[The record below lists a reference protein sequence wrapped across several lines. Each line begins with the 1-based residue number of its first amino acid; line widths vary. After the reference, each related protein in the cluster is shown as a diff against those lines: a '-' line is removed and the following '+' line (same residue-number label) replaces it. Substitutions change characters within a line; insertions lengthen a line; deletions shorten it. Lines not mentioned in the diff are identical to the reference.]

1 MIRTLAIA
9 VALFTAAPVFAA
21 ELIVSHSE
29 TSSIENTGTTEAAKP
44 KRKPA
49 KADTADY
56 LVVTLKDA
64 SITSY

>member
-1 MIRTLAIA
+1 MIRTIVIAIA
-9 VALFTAAPVFAA
+9 LLTTAPAFAVD
-21 ELIVSHSE
+21 LLDTHSE
-29 TSSIENTGTTEAAKP
+29 APSIESAAQDAAKP

-49 KADTADY
+49 KAETADY